1 MNNKGSKS
9 HTFTENGEFIFEIQ
23 DEAGNTVEIT
33 ASVAW
38 IDKKAPTA
46 EVEYDITG
54 PTNKDV
60 TATLVN
66 ESETISVMNNK
77 GSKSHTFTEN
87 GEFVFEIQDEAGNT
101 AEITA
106 LVNWIDKTP
115 PVVEIRYEIV
125 DDRIVAT
132 VASGEEI
139 TILNNNGLS
148 SYALDESGR
157 FTFTI
162 QDRAGNITEITAS
175 LDQVDSSLLAS
186 LNRTDSKQ
194 PVQSVNGG
202 DTTPVK
208 VSDQNSSN
216 PQTGDKNDLVLILIV
231 GMAALAVFFRLAYT
245 TQSASKQED

>member
-1 MNNKGSKS
+1 M
-9 HTFTENGEFIFEIQ
+9 
-23 DEAGNTVEIT
+23 
-33 ASVAW
+33 
-38 IDKKAPTA
+38 
-46 EVEYDITG
+46 
-54 PTNKDV
+54 
-60 TATLVN
+60 
-66 ESETISVMNNK
+66 
-77 GSKSHTFTEN
+77 
-87 GEFVFEIQDEAGNT
+87 
-101 AEITA
+101 
-106 LVNWIDKTP
+106 VNWIDKTP